1 MKILSAIL
9 FIALLISQ
17 LIINVQRK
25 EINLYQE
32 YVADIHDNWTSS
44 SDSTGWRKGYFYIPD
59 NNKE

>member
-17 LIINVQRK
+17 LIINDQRK

-32 YVADIHDNWTSS
+32 YVADIHEQWINSK
-44 SDSTGWRKGYFYIPD
+44 DSTGWRKEIYIIP
-59 NNKE
+59 